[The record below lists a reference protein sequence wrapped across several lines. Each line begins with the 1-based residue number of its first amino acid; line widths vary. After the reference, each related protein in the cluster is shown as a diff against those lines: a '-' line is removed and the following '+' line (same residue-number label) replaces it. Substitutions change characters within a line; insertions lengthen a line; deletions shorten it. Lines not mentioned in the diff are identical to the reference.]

1 MAIWQWGLLA
11 LFGVWALQSLGV
23 WLQMRHYTDVF
34 KGVTNQFNDGF
45 VGAGN
50 FRGRLSKGTIVVVV
64 VTPDLIVRRL
74 LIMSGRTVFTKF
86 RRHRRVR
93 GDDPRSAP
101 VQSRSSGRGG
111 PGVAEAVK
119 RAIEQIDRAAV
130 GAREAAGFVR
140 LERSSRIAQ
149 PLADRDKEAR
159 RLKEEK
165 CQSLQCWHSMPTWPS
180 NTCMWQ
186 ARWSR
191 MLLFITARSGSI
203 TRVTISSCLRRRHRP
218 RSCGDGIT
226 VEEFKDKLQNV
237 TQEEQLGWLTAA
249 GKYFIGI
256 FQEGGKVFAG
266 FVTGIIPTLVVL
278 MTAFYAITELVG
290 EERVH
295 GIARGAGKIA
305 LTRYTVLPVISVFF
319 LTNPMAY
326 TFGSFLEEK
335 HKPAF
340 YDAAVS
346 YVHPPLGLFPHINPG
361 EYFVWGGVLVA
372 LLELESKGAVASGYH
387 IRVAIWYA
395 IVGLIVILLKGML
408 TERITAI
415 MARRQGVEL

>member
-1 MAIWQWGLLA
+1 MSVFTLLA
-11 LFGVWALQSLGV
+11 QHADMAVQHLHVAGAMV
-23 WLQMRHYTDVF
+23 TD
-34 KGVTNQFNDGF
+34 
-45 VGAGN
+45 A
-50 FRGRLSKGTIVVVV
+50 
-64 VTPDLIVRRL
+64 
-74 LIMSGRTVFTKF
+74 
-86 RRHRRVR
+86 
-93 GDDPRSAP
+93 
-101 VQSRSSGRGG
+101 
-111 PGVAEAVK
+111 
-119 RAIEQIDRAAV
+119 AIHH
-130 GAREAAGFVR
+130 GAAGLEHTRDNLVVLAQAATETAPAAPGGDITVDEFRDR
-140 LERSSRIAQ
+140 LE
-149 PLADRDKEAR
+149 
-159 RLKEEK
+159 
-165 CQSLQCWHSMPTWPS
+165 
-180 NTCMWQ
+180 
-186 ARWSR
+186 
-191 MLLFITARSGSI
+191 
-203 TRVTISSCLRRRHRP
+203 
-218 RSCGDGIT
+218 
-226 VEEFKDKLQNV
+226 NV

-256 FQEGGKVFAG
+256 FQEGGRVFAG

-278 MTAFYAITELVG
+278 MTAFYAVTELVG

-346 YVHPPLGLFPHINPG
+346 YVHPPLGLFPHVNPG

-372 LLELESKGAVASGYH
+372 LLELESRGVVEVGYH

-395 IVGLIVILLKGML
+395 IVGLIVILLKGIL